1 MRVSLAISSDAEEI
15 PNAVAY
21 LTKRISGK
29 VLSVMNNLSSIEREL
44 GVLKRDDKQKIYEI
58 VKMYND
64 IREDL
69 IDVDA
74 QVQDAGAIVE
84 GLSRLEE
91 VLEEAG
97 EGERD
102 AGEIDRSVSKKV

>member
-44 GVLKRDDKQKIYEI
+44 GVLKRDDKQKIYEETTQNFD
-58 VKMYND
+58 YSLS
-64 IREDL
+64 L
-69 IDVDA
+69 IN
-74 QVQDAGAIVE
+74 Q
-84 GLSRLEE
+84 
-91 VLEEAG
+91 
-97 EGERD
+97 
-102 AGEIDRSVSKKV
+102 

>member
-97 EGERD
+97 EGERG
-102 AGEIDRSVSKKV
+102 AGEIDRRVSKKV